1 MCRKLAELI
10 ATVPVLI
17 GIAFAQSA
25 PQNLA
30 FEDGQP
36 GAFPQGWAVPTPG
49 YAAKLTPEN
58 AKAGRLCLELARNGE
73 STQGRFGNLMQSFD
87 ATAYRGKRVRF
98 RAAVRISSVAQGD
111 RAQLWLRVDRHNGEM
126 GFFDNMDDR
135 PIREWEWRY
144 YEITGDIEADADR
157 INIGMILLGSGKAWI
172 DDASF
177 DALGETPTVTVEA
190 ARAFGYVRY
199 FHPSDQAVHTDWTSF
214 AIRGAREVESARDD
228 TELAQKLTSLFSP
241 MAPTVRVLTSA
252 HKYAL
257 PADLL
262 PPKGVADPKIAYW
275 RHLGDGLT
283 SPSPKAYHSERIQEG
298 ALGAGRISID
308 FLRSLG
314 FRSRPLAPDSPWSE
328 DVGGGVRVWVPLAL
342 YVDSQGTLP
351 HAPPIAPE
359 PAMGVKPVWSVA
371 DRGTRLGDVIIAWNV
386 FQQFYPYFDVV
397 NTDWSTE
404 LRRALEGAATDKDD
418 AAFTAT
424 LGHLVAALHD
434 GHGNVG
440 KGFQRATLPLC
451 WDWIEGKLVITAV
464 APAVRARISAGDAV
478 LNINGHNAGEALADR
493 EALISG
499 ATKQWIRYRAL
510 QDLARGNE
518 GETVNLEVEPFSPS
532 GKATDILLQF
542 ETGHPLEER
551 RPAKVEEIEPLIYY
565 IDVSHVSDADFQSA
579 LLLLEKAHGI
589 VFDFRGYPSNLQPPT
604 VFSDASKR
612 YVPEERPMAFP
623 DRAVARP
630 DRHAV

>member
-199 FHPSDQAVHTDWTSF
+199 FHPLRSGAHARLKARAMTPNWRKNSLPCFLRWRPLFVSSPRRTSMRYPRTCF
-214 AIRGAREVESARDD
+214 R
-228 TELAQKLTSLFSP
+228 
-241 MAPTVRVLTSA
+241 
-252 HKYAL
+252 
-257 PADLL
+257 
-262 PPKGVADPKIAYW
+262 PKGW
-275 RHLGDGLT
+275 L
-283 SPSPKAYHSERIQEG
+283 IQKSSTG
-298 ALGAGRISID
+298 A
-308 FLRSLG
+308 
-314 FRSRPLAPDSPWSE
+314 
-328 DVGGGVRVWVPLAL
+328 
-342 YVDSQGTLP
+342 
-351 HAPPIAPE
+351 
-359 PAMGVKPVWSVA
+359 
-371 DRGTRLGDVIIAWNV
+371 
-386 FQQFYPYFDVV
+386 
-397 NTDWSTE
+397 
-404 LRRALEGAATDKDD
+404 
-418 AAFTAT
+418 
-424 LGHLVAALHD
+424 
-434 GHGNVG
+434 
-440 KGFQRATLPLC
+440 
-451 WDWIEGKLVITAV
+451 
-464 APAVRARISAGDAV
+464 ISAMV
-478 LNINGHNAGEALADR
+478 
-493 EALISG
+493 
-499 ATKQWIRYRAL
+499 
-510 QDLARGNE
+510 
-518 GETVNLEVEPFSPS
+518 
-532 GKATDILLQF
+532 
-542 ETGHPLEER
+542 
-551 RPAKVEEIEPLIYY
+551 
-565 IDVSHVSDADFQSA
+565 
-579 LLLLEKAHGI
+579 
-589 VFDFRGYPSNLQPPT
+589 
-604 VFSDASKR
+604 
-612 YVPEERPMAFP
+612 
-623 DRAVARP
+623 
-630 DRHAV
+630 